1 MAEKKKRRGG
11 PRKGM
16 TQEQREQELQQMLSM
31 RRSGASYTAIARHFG
46 LDRTVVTDKIRAELR
61 NIPKDEATE
70 LRTLEAL
77 KLDQAEVHLQAGV
90 KAGDPR
96 AITTLVRISES
107 RRRLLGLDMPE
118 QHEVRISREEETL
131 IDQLA
136 AALAERD
143 RREDREGL

>member
-1 MAEKKKRRGG
+1 
-11 PRKGM
+11 
-16 TQEQREQELQQMLSM
+16 
-31 RRSGASYTAIARHFG
+31 
-46 LDRTVVTDKIRAELR
+46 VVTEKIRAELR

>member
-1 MAEKKKRRGG
+1 
-11 PRKGM
+11 
-16 TQEQREQELQQMLSM
+16 MLSM

-46 LDRTVVTDKIRAELR
+46 LDRTVVTEKIRAELR

>member
-1 MAEKKKRRGG
+1 MAEKKRRRGG

>member
-46 LDRTVVTDKIRAELR
+46 LDRTVVTEKIRAELR
-61 NIPKDEATE
+61 NIPRDEATE

>member
-46 LDRTVVTDKIRAELR
+46 LDRTVVAEKIRAELR

>member
-1 MAEKKKRRGG
+1 MAEKKRRRGG

-46 LDRTVVTDKIRAELR
+46 LDRTVVAEKIRAELR

>member
-16 TQEQREQELQQMLSM
+16 TQEQREQELQQMLVM

-46 LDRTVVTDKIRAELR
+46 LDRTVVTEKIRAELR

-143 RREDREGL
+143 RREDREEL

>member
-16 TQEQREQELQQMLSM
+16 TQEQREHELQQMLSM

-46 LDRTVVTDKIRAELR
+46 LDRTVVTEKIRAELR

>member
-46 LDRTVVTDKIRAELR
+46 LDRTVVTEKIRAELR

-143 RREDREGL
+143 RREDHEGL

>member
-46 LDRTVVTDKIRAELR
+46 LDRTVVTEKIRAELR

-143 RREDREGL
+143 RREDRERL

>member
-46 LDRTVVTDKIRAELR
+46 LDRTVVAEKIRAELR

-118 QHEVRISREEETL
+118 QHEVRISR
-131 IDQLA
+131 
-136 AALAERD
+136 
-143 RREDREGL
+143 

>member
-46 LDRTVVTDKIRAELR
+46 LDRTVVTEKIRAELR

>member
-1 MAEKKKRRGG
+1 MPAAAASFPLRAHGANPEKLYAAAGIPMPDRVIDFSTNTNALPWRGDF
-11 PRKGM
+11 
-16 TQEQREQELQQMLSM
+16 S
-31 RRSGASYTAIARHFG
+31 
-46 LDRTVVTDKIRAELR
+46 KIDLHRCLAFY
-61 NIPKDEATE
+61 PDDEATE

>member
-1 MAEKKKRRGG
+1 
-11 PRKGM
+11 
-16 TQEQREQELQQMLSM
+16 MLSM

>member
-46 LDRTVVTDKIRAELR
+46 LDRTVVAEKIRAELR
-61 NIPKDEATE
+61 NIPRDEATE